1 MSRHVVMGA
10 GPTGRAVATLL
21 ARRNVPVRQITRS
34 GQGVDHP
41 AVERIAADASDA
53 ERLTEL
59 VRGADVL
66 INCAMPA
73 YDRWLTEAP
82 PLAAALLTAAERTGA
97 RYVMLGNLYG
107 YGEVHRPMTE
117 DLPMAPV
124 SAKGR
129 VRARMWL
136 DALDAHRAGRARV
149 TEVRAAA
156 FLGAGALST
165 FTLGIAPQVLAGQVA
180 TYPGRTDVP
189 HSWSYVGDVAAT
201 LVAAAH
207 DDRSWGRA
215 WHAPAATASAGEL
228 AERFAK
234 LTYAPAP
241 RLERLDRSALASL
254 AVTTPVLG
262 ELIEMLY
269 ATERPHIL
277 DSAETRRTL
286 GLTPADLDAALL
298 DTVRGLHG

>member
-1 MSRHVVMGA
+1 M
-10 GPTGRAVATLL
+10 
-21 ARRNVPVRQITRS
+21 
-34 GQGVDHP
+34 
-41 AVERIAADASDA
+41 
-53 ERLTEL
+53 
-59 VRGADVL
+59 
-66 INCAMPA
+66 
-73 YDRWLTEAP
+73 
-82 PLAAALLTAAERTGA
+82 
-97 RYVMLGNLYG
+97 
-107 YGEVHRPMTE
+107 
-117 DLPMAPV
+117 
-124 SAKGR
+124 
-129 VRARMWL
+129 
-136 DALDAHRAGRARV
+136 
-149 TEVRAAA
+149 
-156 FLGAGALST
+156 
-165 FTLGIAPQVLAGQVA
+165 
-180 TYPGRTDVP
+180 P

-269 ATERPHIL
+269 ATEHPHIL